1 MIAGYPKTGKSLVT
15 CAIAATVT
23 RGADFPCG
31 EGTAKRGH
39 VVIVNSEDDAS
50 RILIPRLVAAGADL
64 TRVHFPEKA
73 LDRAYFINQLKHM
86 LRSVP
91 YLRAVI
97 LDPITDLIPSSRNDA
112 DQVRA
117 ILSGLAGLASELKI
131 AVIVVAHL
139 NKSRSGAA
147 LSRISGSFEWMA
159 ACRAGFL
166 VLNRAGANEH
176 LCLPLPNNIGLK
188 PEGLGFS
195 VVETQVKDGQLAPG
209 VRWRKETVSMSAD
222 EALASMATRELATT
236 SEAVDFLLQT
246 LIKPMLAKKIISLGK
261 EAGFSSKELR
271 TAREKSGIKTRRV
284 GGAASE
290 GRWAWFP
297 PARKPLN
304 QP

>member
-1 MIAGYPKTGKSLVT
+1 MPEVVSASQIPIGELDWLWKGRIPRGLVTMIAGYPKTGKSLVT

-31 EGTAKRGH
+31 EGTAKRGR

-147 LSRISGSFEWMA
+147 L
-159 ACRAGFL
+159 
-166 VLNRAGANEH
+166 
-176 LCLPLPNNIGLK
+176 
-188 PEGLGFS
+188 
-195 VVETQVKDGQLAPG
+195 
-209 VRWRKETVSMSAD
+209 
-222 EALASMATRELATT
+222 
-236 SEAVDFLLQT
+236 
-246 LIKPMLAKKIISLGK
+246 
-261 EAGFSSKELR
+261 
-271 TAREKSGIKTRRV
+271 
-284 GGAASE
+284 
-290 GRWAWFP
+290 
-297 PARKPLN
+297 
-304 QP
+304 